1 MMTKSAKTVITSV
14 YKPFSRH
21 DHRCAGVFAHTKNV
35 FSQIEKDLLKNDKK
49 LLKNENRYVSILA
62 VKHA

>member
-1 MMTKSAKTVITSV
+1 MTKSAKTVITSV

-21 DHRCAGVFAHTKNV
+21 DHRCAGVFAHTKTT
-35 FSQIEKDLLKNDKK
+35 FFLIEKVLLKNDKK
-49 LLKNENRYVSILA
+49 HLKNEKRYVSILA